1 MLNVVFVLCDQML
14 ATSVTLPLELLR
26 AAESYAQ
33 LGRSTDKTYIDRTSK
48 AKLNI
53 QLASV
58 SGNSVTTHT
67 GITLTPDSAI
77 CEIDNADI
85 IFLPALWRNP
95 KPILKQNDAI
105 PPWLQSQFEKGCL
118 IAGVGTGCCFM
129 AEAGLLNDRPA
140 TTHWFFF
147 DKFQQ
152 WYPQVR
158 LKRQY
163 FITESAGLYCT
174 GSVNSLGDL
183 TVFFIQRYFSQEIAT
198 HVERHF
204 FHEIRRA
211 YESDKLFQ
219 DTLQV
224 HPDEDIIQ
232 AQIWLKDNLVKNIK
246 VNELAEQFDMS
257 ERTFS
262 RRFKNATGSTPLK
275 YLQKLRMEMAKE
287 LIKSSNLSINEVM
300 YRVGYQDPTH
310 FSSLFK
316 SHHGTTAGQY
326 KKTVRGKLFSL

>member
-1 MLNVVFVLCDQML
+1 ML

-26 AAESYAQ
+26 AAESFSQ
-33 LGRSTDKTYIDRTSK
+33 LGNRKDRTQK
-48 AKLNI
+48 NTLNI
-53 QLASV
+53 RLAST
-58 SGNSVTTHT
+58 SGKAVTTHT
-67 GITLTPDSAI
+67 GIKLTPDSAI
-77 CEIDNADI
+77 SEVKDVDI
-85 IFLPALWRNP
+85 VFLPALWRNP
-95 KPILKQNDAI
+95 KPVLKQNHGI
-105 PPWLQSQFEKGCL
+105 PLWLQHQFEKGSL

-147 DKFQQ
+147 DKFQH

-183 TVFFIQRYFSQEIAT
+183 TVFFIQRYFSREIAT

-219 DTLQV
+219 DTLLV

-232 AQIWLKDNLVKNIK
+232 AQIWLKDNLEKEIN
-246 VNELAEQFDMS
+246 VNELAKLFEMS

-275 YLQKLRMEMAKE
+275 YLQKLRMETAKE

-300 YRVGYQDPTH
+300 YRVGYQDPSH

-316 SHHGTTAGQY
+316 THHGTTAGQY
-326 KKTVRGKLFSL
+326 KKTVRGKLFSV